1 MDHARRRSSRHAPV
15 ATHRGGR
22 RGRQADVAG
31 LRPLLGSVG
40 LGALAVLLLVVVAPT
55 TTSTGAVPGLPTV
68 PTAEATGALA
78 PADYVEGACV
88 ALAPTGPDRGATV
101 LLDAGHGAPD
111 IGSTGITGSGEQI
124 PEKDLTLPV
133 VLRAA
138 DDLRARGFRVALS
151 RSTDAVGKR
160 LAPEDVDAGALTES
174 GLAAQLAARARCANL
189 AGADALVSVHFNAFD
204 EPDVDGFET
213 LYDAGRSFG
222 AENARLARALQ
233 GALGEGYRTAGRD
246 ADDRG
251 VVGSD
256 ATDKA
261 SNAAE
266 DLVLLGA
273 TPPGSDLPQSDMP
286 GAVVEPLFIT
296 DPGATD
302 FVRSDEGRRVVADS
316 IGDGVEAFLRSPDP
330 RR

>member
-1 MDHARRRSSRHAPV
+1 MLA
-15 ATHRGGR
+15 
-22 RGRQADVAG
+22 
-31 LRPLLGSVG
+31 SVG
-40 LGALAVLLLVVVAPT
+40 LGALAVLLLVVLAPS
-55 TTSTGAVPGLPTV
+55 TTSTGVFPGLPTA

-78 PADYVEGACV
+78 PGEYVRGACV

-111 IGSTGITGSGEQI
+111 IGSTGVSGSGEQI

-160 LAPEDVDAGALTES
+160 LGPDDVDAGALTDR

-189 AGADALVSVHFNAFD
+189 AGADALVSVHFNSFD
-204 EPDVDGFET
+204 QPDVDGFET
-213 LYDAGRSFG
+213 LYDGGRTFG
-222 AENARLARALQ
+222 AENARLATSLQ
-233 GALGEGYRTAGRD
+233 GALGAGYREAGRD
-246 ADDRG
+246 VDDRG

-256 ATDKA
+256 STDKA
-261 SNAAE
+261 SNAAQ

-286 GAVVEPLFIT
+286 GAVIEPLFIT
-296 DPGATD
+296 DPSATD
-302 FVRSDEGRRVVADS
+302 FVRSEDGRRVLADS
-316 IGDGVEAFLRSPDP
+316 IGDGVETFLRSPDP

>member
-1 MDHARRRSSRHAPV
+1 MLA
-15 ATHRGGR
+15 
-22 RGRQADVAG
+22 
-31 LRPLLGSVG
+31 SVG
-40 LGALAVLLLVVVAPT
+40 LGALAVLLLVVLAPS
-55 TTSTGAVPGLPTV
+55 TTSTGVFPGLPTA

-78 PADYVEGACV
+78 PGEYVRGACV

-111 IGSTGITGSGEQI
+111 IGSTGVSGSGEQI

-160 LAPEDVDAGALTES
+160 LGPDDVDAGALTDR

-189 AGADALVSVHFNAFD
+189 AGADALVSVHFNSFD
-204 EPDVDGFET
+204 LPDVDGFET
-213 LYDAGRSFG
+213 LYDGGRTFG
-222 AENARLARALQ
+222 AENARLATSLQ
-233 GALGEGYRTAGRD
+233 GALGAGYREAGRD
-246 ADDRG
+246 VDDRG

-256 ATDKA
+256 STDKA
-261 SNAAE
+261 SNAAQ

-286 GAVVEPLFIT
+286 GAVIEPLFIT
-296 DPGATD
+296 DPSATD
-302 FVRSDEGRRVVADS
+302 FVRSEDGRRVLADS
-316 IGDGVEAFLRSPDP
+316 IGDGVETFLRSPDP